1 MASRTWWWSRI
12 GKWSKNYARAA
23 LLPWLAMRP
32 IKDVTSVPGF
42 YGVFGFVAFG
52 LAVLSGL
59 PLGHALRRPEDYYE
73 RRSGEAGRD
82 D

>member
-1 MASRTWWWSRI
+1 V
-12 GKWSKNYARAA
+12 
-23 LLPWLAMRP
+23 LLVGLEAWLAMRP

-42 YGVFGFVAFG
+42 YGVFGFAAFG
-52 LAVLSGL
+52 LAVLSGW